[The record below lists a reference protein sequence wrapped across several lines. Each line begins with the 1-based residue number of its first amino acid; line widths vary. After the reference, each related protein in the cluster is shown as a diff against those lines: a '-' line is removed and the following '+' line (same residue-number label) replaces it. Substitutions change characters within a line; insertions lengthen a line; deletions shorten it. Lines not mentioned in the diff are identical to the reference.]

1 MGGADARGAA
11 AVSAMRALALLP
23 RDEIEALDAHGRAL
37 ADCEAALAPGGG
49 VLAAALGGGGPCL
62 DWQHYPA
69 GDVHDPAS
77 HAQFFYHAHPE
88 GERGMDE
95 HGHFHTFL
103 RARGMPPGLRPLVL
117 PELAIAGS
125 PAAPAAPSAPEP
137 HAGEDGE
144 WSHVVAVAMNRA
156 GRPIRLFTTNRW
168 VTGETWYR
176 AADVA
181 AMLDRFALGPVGPA
195 PLLNRWITALIGLYR
210 PQIEALIAARDD
222 AVMSWRRRRRGKMHV
237 FEDRRL
243 EVTSALDIAPEA
255 QIRDIGAALAKAARA
270 AS

>member
-1 MGGADARGAA
+1 MRDLARL
-11 AVSAMRALALLP
+11 RRDELEALA
-23 RDEIEALDAHGRAL
+23 AHASAAL
-37 ADCEAALAPGGG
+37 ACEAALARGGG
-49 VLAAALGGGGPCL
+49 VLAAALAGGSTCA

-69 GDVHDPAS
+69 GDVHDPET
-77 HAQFFYHAHPE
+77 HAQFFYHAHPR
-88 GERGMDE
+88 GERGADE

-125 PAAPAAPSAPEP
+125 PAEPAAPSAPEP

-144 WSHVVAVAMNRA
+144 WCHLVAIAMNEA

-176 AADVA
+176 AADVV

-195 PLLNRWITALIGLYR
+195 PLLNRWIDAMIGLFR
-210 PQIEALIAARDD
+210 PEIEALVAARDE
-222 AVMSWRRRRRGKMHV
+222 AVMGWRRRRRSKSHV

-243 EVTSALDIAPEA
+243 EIASALDISLEA
-255 QIRDIGAALAKAARA
+255 QAREIEKALAAAA
-270 AS
+270 